1 MAKEKSFEHAVKNS
15 SNKRKKKVILRN
27 KFLRFADFSLN
38 MDAEPLLELYWV
50 FNVYLATVLL
60 PLTFSVTRGLF
71 KMLNLLPK

>member
-1 MAKEKSFEHAVKNS
+1 MAKEKSFEHAVKTVLT
-15 SNKRKKKVILRN
+15 KEKKVILRN
-27 KFLRFADFSLN
+27 KFLRFADFTLN

>member
-15 SNKRKKKVILRN
+15 SNKRN

-38 MDAEPLLELYWV
+38 MDPEPLLELYWG